1 MKFSHYILLVALFH
15 FLALSCSNPVHIQ
28 QDPAVNLSNYHTYMW
43 VDTKENDQDNAAR
56 PTAYVDLSMRQAV
69 NQQLAKKGWKEVN
82 QHPDVLLSYEVL
94 VERSTEERSN
104 PVYTRPLTRVFY
116 NPFRG
121 RWITIYYP
129 SEFIGYQTY
138 QVPVKEGIITITMV
152 DANTDKVVWQGWTT
166 RKLNYAKLTEKE
178 IKKSVADIFK
188 KFV

>member
-1 MKFSHYILLVALFH
+1 MKFSYFILGVALFH

-28 QDPAVNLSNYHTYMW
+28 KDPAVNLSTYQTYSW
-43 VDTKENDQDNAAR
+43 VDTKENEQDNVAK
-56 PTAYVDLSMRQAV
+56 PTAYLDISMRKTV
-69 NQQLAKKGWKEVN
+69 NQQLAKKGWKETD
-82 QHPDVLLSYEVL
+82 QHPDVLISYEVL

-104 PVYTRPLTRVFY
+104 PVYTRPFTRVFY

-121 RWITIYYP
+121 RWINIYYP
-129 SEFIGYQTY
+129 SEFLGYQTY
-138 QVPVKEGIITITMV
+138 QVPVKEGTIIISMV

-166 RKLNYAKLTEKE
+166 RKLNYAMLTEKE